1 MTGSKLAVCAWL
13 RVTDPRSGRHK
24 SRFRG
29 AMREDRFRG
38 HLTSPRSGSATTK
51 ITISQNLICA
61 RLGLA
66 VSLRVSTGEMK
77 GYCARGYGN
86 RSWLKSGLVCRTHMK
101 HAGVEEFLSSRPE
114 ARDCLALLGLF
125 RDGAC
130 ARMMEAVLLE
140 SNSDS
145 AGAADLEVV
154 FERILEDV
162 ERTEL
167 LTRKGD
173 HWFAVNEAVE
183 AGFRET
189 YLDWPSAQRKPCV
202 GGFVR
207 AYARL
212 AKRIVGLN
220 SLSPV
225 KARGRLRPEMSH
237 LGRAVGFA
245 AGASNWTAARAMLEA
260 MKIGAGQDVA
270 LDDWL
275 FVLQETAASAERERE
290 GNAEAGNLWAEAVE
304 EQSRVELKLRRFE
317 DAREHAL
324 NLEAHFGSRSDD
336 AGLLRARYRLGRIEF
351 DSDRFVEAETW
362 FKACLDAKHPAA
374 GPESIDIQVLIYLGA
389 SLAQQEWPD
398 DAEPYLVSA
407 LALAEKRDDEW
418 HVADALLQLSVIA
431 EQRGEYDV
439 ARVRAH
445 RSLEIRERLEHD
457 VGRAQA
463 LGQLGSISLGR
474 NCPRDAE
481 RFYADSLPLWKRIGR
496 KDWVDHTLKKI
507 EEARAGR
514 IRPVA
519 ARRPSGRRDDA
530 DEQAV
535 AEAEM
540 ARVYF
545 ERGDH
550 DEAKELLLRC
560 LDQFRK
566 SDDRKRLGW
575 TLAQLGRVAAI
586 TDSFSVSQMYFEEC
600 VGLMTRDGQRE
611 ALATVHLQFGQA
623 AERHKKTRF
632 AARQYS
638 ECLRL
643 ARAIGDE
650 KLQSKALDLM
660 TEIMFALGEK
670 EMSRDYA
677 ALNLEI
683 RMRLSDER
691 GVAGAKFQLGRVAT
705 VRGEFAVARDR
716 FVECI
721 EASLAAG
728 KLMNAGT
735 ALKHLTF
742 ACELAACNPDM
753 TDVIRSFGDPDHFI
767 VRHWDSELLNQ
778 IKPLDDTPLVWLR
791 KCLVMS
797 ESSPEALRDLL
808 KLDFLTSRM
817 PESEREKWASR
828 A

>member
-1 MTGSKLAVCAWL
+1 
-13 RVTDPRSGRHK
+13 
-24 SRFRG
+24 
-29 AMREDRFRG
+29 
-38 HLTSPRSGSATTK
+38 
-51 ITISQNLICA
+51 
-61 RLGLA
+61 
-66 VSLRVSTGEMK
+66 
-77 GYCARGYGN
+77 
-86 RSWLKSGLVCRTHMK
+86 MK

-125 RDGAC
+125 RGGAC
-130 ARMMEAVLLE
+130 ARMMEAVSHE
-140 SNSDS
+140 CNPDGEAS
-145 AGAADLEVV
+145 ADLEGV
-154 FERILEDV
+154 FERILEEAA
-162 ERTEL
+162 ERAEL

-173 HWFAVNEAVE
+173 HWFVVNEAVE
-183 AGFRET
+183 AGLRET
-189 YLDWPSAQRKPCV
+189 YLDWSATQSRPCE

-207 AYARL
+207 AYTRF
-212 AKRIVGLN
+212 AKRVVALNGLA
-220 SLSPV
+220 PV
-225 KARGRLRPEMSH
+225 KARGRLQREMSH

-245 AGASNWTAARAMLEA
+245 AQASNWTAARSLLEA
-260 MKIGAGQDVA
+260 MKIAAGQDVA

-275 FVLQETAASAERERE
+275 FVLQETAACAACQRDD
-290 GNAEAGNLWAEAVE
+290 NAEARDLWAEAVE
-304 EQSRVELKLRRFE
+304 EQSRVELKLRWFE

-324 NLEAHFGSRSDD
+324 KLEQYLGSRSDD

-351 DSDRFVEAETW
+351 DSNRFVEAEAW

-445 RSLEIRERLEHD
+445 RSLVIWERLD
-457 VGRAQA
+457 SDFGRAQT
-463 LGQLGSISLGR
+463 LGQLGSISLGQNR
-474 NCPRDAE
+474 PEDAE
-481 RFYADSLPLWKRIGR
+481 RFYVESLPLWKRIGTQE
-496 KDWVDHTLKKI
+496 WVDHTLTKI
-507 EEARAGR
+507 EEARTW
-514 IRPVA
+514 RPRSA
-519 ARRPSGRRDDA
+519 SARRPSGKPGRRDDVN
-530 DEQAV
+530 EQAI

-540 ARVYF
+540 ARVYLDRL
-545 ERGDH
+545 EYG
-550 DEAKELLLRC
+550 EAKELLLRS
-560 LDQFRK
+560 LEQFRK
-566 SDDRKRLGW
+566 SDDRKRLAW
-575 TLAQLGRVAAI
+575 ALAQLGRIAAI
-586 TDSFSVSQMYFEEC
+586 KDSFSAIRLYFEEC
-600 VGLMTRDGQRE
+600 VELMIRDGQRE

-623 AERHKKTRF
+623 AESHKKTRF

-716 FVECI
+716 FVECL

-742 ACELAACNPDM
+742 VCELAVFNPDL
-753 TDVIRSFGDPDHFI
+753 TEALRSFGDPDHFI
-767 VRHWDSELLNQ
+767 ARHWDSGLLNQ
-778 IKPLDDTPLVWLR
+778 IKPLAFTPLVWLR

>member
-1 MTGSKLAVCAWL
+1 
-13 RVTDPRSGRHK
+13 
-24 SRFRG
+24 
-29 AMREDRFRG
+29 
-38 HLTSPRSGSATTK
+38 
-51 ITISQNLICA
+51 
-61 RLGLA
+61 
-66 VSLRVSTGEMK
+66 
-77 GYCARGYGN
+77 
-86 RSWLKSGLVCRTHMK
+86 
-101 HAGVEEFLSSRPE
+101 
-114 ARDCLALLGLF
+114 
-125 RDGAC
+125 
-130 ARMMEAVLLE
+130 
-140 SNSDS
+140 
-145 AGAADLEVV
+145 
-154 FERILEDV
+154 
-162 ERTEL
+162 
-167 LTRKGD
+167 
-173 HWFAVNEAVE
+173 
-183 AGFRET
+183 
-189 YLDWPSAQRKPCV
+189 
-202 GGFVR
+202 
-207 AYARL
+207 
-212 AKRIVGLN
+212 
-220 SLSPV
+220 
-225 KARGRLRPEMSH
+225 
-237 LGRAVGFA
+237 
-245 AGASNWTAARAMLEA
+245 
-260 MKIGAGQDVA
+260 
-270 LDDWL
+270 
-275 FVLQETAASAERERE
+275 
-290 GNAEAGNLWAEAVE
+290 
-304 EQSRVELKLRRFE
+304 
-317 DAREHAL
+317 
-324 NLEAHFGSRSDD
+324 
-336 AGLLRARYRLGRIEF
+336 LRARYRLGRIEF

-398 DAEPYLVSA
+398 DA
-407 LALAEKRDDEW
+407 
-418 HVADALLQLSVIA
+418 LLQLSVIA

-445 RSLEIRERLEHD
+445 RSLVIWERLEHD

-586 TDSFSVSQMYFEEC
+586 TDSFSVSQMCFEEC

>member
-1 MTGSKLAVCAWL
+1 
-13 RVTDPRSGRHK
+13 
-24 SRFRG
+24 
-29 AMREDRFRG
+29 
-38 HLTSPRSGSATTK
+38 
-51 ITISQNLICA
+51 
-61 RLGLA
+61 
-66 VSLRVSTGEMK
+66 
-77 GYCARGYGN
+77 
-86 RSWLKSGLVCRTHMK
+86 
-101 HAGVEEFLSSRPE
+101 
-114 ARDCLALLGLF
+114 
-125 RDGAC
+125 
-130 ARMMEAVLLE
+130 MMEAVLLE

-225 KARGRLRPEMSH
+225 KARGRLRP
-237 LGRAVGFA
+237 
-245 AGASNWTAARAMLEA
+245 
-260 MKIGAGQDVA
+260 
-270 LDDWL
+270 
-275 FVLQETAASAERERE
+275 
-290 GNAEAGNLWAEAVE
+290 
-304 EQSRVELKLRRFE
+304 
-317 DAREHAL
+317 
-324 NLEAHFGSRSDD
+324 
-336 AGLLRARYRLGRIEF
+336 
-351 DSDRFVEAETW
+351 
-362 FKACLDAKHPAA
+362 
-374 GPESIDIQVLIYLGA
+374 
-389 SLAQQEWPD
+389 
-398 DAEPYLVSA
+398 
-407 LALAEKRDDEW
+407 
-418 HVADALLQLSVIA
+418 
-431 EQRGEYDV
+431 
-439 ARVRAH
+439 
-445 RSLEIRERLEHD
+445 
-457 VGRAQA
+457 
-463 LGQLGSISLGR
+463 
-474 NCPRDAE
+474 
-481 RFYADSLPLWKRIGR
+481 
-496 KDWVDHTLKKI
+496 
-507 EEARAGR
+507 
-514 IRPVA
+514 
-519 ARRPSGRRDDA
+519 
-530 DEQAV
+530 V

-623 AERHKKTRF
+623 AERHKGAGF
-632 AARQYS
+632 GAAQYS

-643 ARAIGDE
+643 ARVFGDE
-650 KLQSKALDLM
+650 KLQTEALDLM
-660 TEIMFALGEK
+660 AGITFPSGEK
-670 EMSRDYA
+670 EKARDCA

-691 GVAGAKFQLGRVAT
+691 GVAGVKFQLGRVAT

-767 VRHWDSELLNQ
+767 VRYWDSELLNQ